1 MKGIHLTRLDIAES
15 DQHHLSYLSL
25 ILALEGIAWVSV
37 EVSPSLFHHELPV
50 VNPWSYIHCSIHV
63 FMLNLGVAMF
73 VYAFLV
79 LWQWL
84 YFQQCPFIMHQGSYI
99 LLGFT
104 YF

>member
-50 VNPWSYIHCSIHV
+50 VNP
-63 FMLNLGVAMF
+63 
-73 VYAFLV
+73 
-79 LWQWL
+79 
-84 YFQQCPFIMHQGSYI
+84 
-99 LLGFT
+99 
-104 YF
+104 